1 MKNRYQTG
9 GPIDEM
15 EEANNQSML
24 TPRKVSIGSADE
36 EDDKLNRRT
45 MERSRDLQDRISAG
59 SDIVGRPQ
67 DEGYR
72 PNAGTAMERAML
84 EGARDYDKIT
94 ESGDQGFGGP
104 GSSRTVKAMPTAMPA
119 APKAA
124 PKMARDT
131 GSDMARMMNRGKSA
145 EMPSGSPGRGKSAE
159 MPADMTK
166 MSANERTKKSI
177 ETNLANARSG
187 SGSTDTRSANER
199 IRDSDI
205 GSSISNYFKNFKTP
219 AQRKAQEQKAS
230 KGYASGG
237 KVSASSRGDGIAQR
251 GKTRGKM
258 C

>member
-1 MKNRYQTG
+1 LTKWKKPTIVHKLFLAEGHYRLCSPMPSPN
-9 GPIDEM
+9 DE
-15 EEANNQSML
+15 SG
-24 TPRKVSIGSADE
+24 R
-36 EDDKLNRRT
+36 
-45 MERSRDLQDRISAG
+45 LQNMISSG

-72 PNAGTAMERAML
+72 PNAGTAMERAMA
-84 EGARDYDKIT
+84 EGAYDSGKIT

-104 GSSRTVKAMPTAMPA
+104 GSSRTVKAMPTAMPS

-145 EMPSGSPGRGKSAE
+145 EMPAGSPGRGKSAE
-159 MPADMTK
+159 MPADVSK
-166 MSANERTKKSI
+166 MSANDRMKRSV
-177 ETNLANARSG
+177 ETNLAGARSG

-199 IRDSDI
+199 IRDSGI
-205 GSSISNYFKNFKTP
+205 GSSISDYFKNFKTP
-219 AQRKAQEQKAS
+219 AQRKAQEQKEKAS

-237 KVSASSRGDGIAQR
+237 SVSSASSRGDGIAQR

>member
-1 MKNRYQTG
+1 MKRRYQEG
-9 GPIDEM
+9 GEVDAM
-15 EEANNQSML
+15 EEANSRSML

-36 EDDKLNRRT
+36 EDDNLKKRA
-45 MERSRDLQDRISAG
+45 MERSRILQQEISSG
-59 SDIVGRPQ
+59 SDFKGRPQ

-72 PNAGTAMERAML
+72 PNAGTAAERAMA
-84 EGARDYDKIT
+84 EGAYDSGKIT

-104 GSSRTVKAMPTAMPA
+104 GSSRVVKAT
-119 APKAA
+119 PKAA
-124 PKMARDT
+124 PKAPKAEPRDT

>member
-1 MKNRYQTG
+1 MKPNINNYEFIEPGSGTMSDDDGALLEAMNMQKPG
-9 GPIDEM
+9 MEM
-15 EEANNQSML
+15 GDARAAEEAGQF
-24 TPRKVSIGSADE
+24 
-36 EDDKLNRRT
+36 
-45 MERSRDLQDRISAG
+45 
-59 SDIVGRPQ
+59 
-67 DEGYR
+67 
-72 PNAGTAMERAML
+72 
-84 EGARDYDKIT
+84 
-94 ESGDQGFGGP
+94 GDA
-104 GSSRTVKAMPTAMPA
+104 GSSRTVKATPKAT
-119 APKAA
+119 PKAA
-124 PKMARDT
+124 KKEAARDT
-131 GSDMARMMNRGKSA
+131 GSDMARVMNRGKSA

-159 MPADMTK
+159 MPADVSK
-166 MSANERTKKSI
+166 MSANERMKRSI
-177 ETNLANARSG
+177 ETNLSSARSG

>member
-1 MKNRYQTG
+1 MKNRYQDG
-9 GPIDEM
+9 GSIDEM
-15 EEANNQSML
+15 EEANNRSIVS
-24 TPRKVSIGSADE
+24 RKRPMPSPNDE
-36 EDDKLNRRT
+36 SGKLQN
-45 MERSRDLQDRISAG
+45 LISAG

-72 PNAGTAMERAML
+72 PNAGTPMERAIA
-84 EGARDYDKIT
+84 EGARDSGKIT

-104 GSSRTVKAMPTAMPA
+104 GSSRVVKA
-119 APKAA
+119 APKAMPSM
-124 PKMARDT
+124 PKPAARDT
-131 GSDMARMMNRGKSA
+131 GSDMARMMNRSKSA

>member
-1 MKNRYQTG
+1 MKKRYQEG
-9 GPIDEM
+9 GEVDAM
-15 EEANNQSML
+15 EEANNRSML

-36 EDDKLNRRT
+36 EDEKLNRRT
-45 MERSRDLQDRISAG
+45 MERSRDLQNMISSG

-72 PNAGTAMERAML
+72 PNAGTARERAMS
-84 EGARDYDKIT
+84 EGAYDSGKIT

-104 GSSRTVKAMPTAMPA
+104 GSSRTVKATPKTM
-119 APKAA
+119 PKAVSKPE
-124 PKMARDT
+124 PK
-131 GSDMARMMNRGKSA
+131 A
-145 EMPSGSPGRGKSAE
+145 EVKPTPKPTPKPAE
-159 MPADMTK
+159 AVDASK
-166 MSANERTKKSI
+166 MSVTDRAKATRES
-177 ETNLANARSG
+177 ARSG
-187 SGSTDTRSANER
+187 SGSTDERSVNER

-219 AQRKAQEQKAS
+219 AERKAQERKEKAA
-230 KGYASGG
+230 KGSYSSGG